1 MNIATRIYTLSFLS
15 SVGNWLTFL
24 AVALLIK
31 EEYGADKVALGFL
44 IQSLGPLFLSN
55 YFARNIPQKKQFS
68 IYLVSLILAAANVA
82 LLVFSLGLWQIYL
95 YYVLSSIIGAFSRPL
110 FFSMLGEWIE
120 KDQIAKVHTRIGSI
134 QAAVLAF
141 APPLGGFLTIYFGF
155 EALFILDALTFLI
168 GIPLLL
174 PKPKVVNEHVESV
187 KTPLIIPVKESEL
200 PVSLRKRLYTWY
212 VYLGVGAILNALEFK
227 TFEQA
232 DFSRSDI
239 GIIIGAWGTGALLSF
254 VFNEKFSSRMTAT
267 SMAIYASVAFVVFA
281 MSQNLWLSTACF
293 VVGAFGNSLIG
304 GTLRGDI
311 QNTIPDGIKPLSI
324 WSLVNKRLSLINIAF
339 YGGISFSLPYV
350 DYGYYVGLLLV
361 ACVIFV
367 WSCSRKESGVNPAY
381 S

>member
-1 MNIATRIYTLSFLS
+1 MNVTRRIYTLSFLS
-15 SVGNWLTFL
+15 SVGSWLTFL

-68 IYLVSLILAAANVA
+68 IYLLSLVLAAANVA
-82 LLVFSLGLWQIYL
+82 LLVLNLGLWQIYL
-95 YYVLSSIIGAFSRPL
+95 YYIFSSIIGAFSRPL

-120 KDQIAKVHTRIGSI
+120 KDQIVKVHTRIGSI

-141 APPLGGFLTIYFGF
+141 APPLGGFLTIYLGF

-174 PKPKVVNEHVESV
+174 PKPQILNEYVESDKINFIV
-187 KTPLIIPVKESEL
+187 SVKEVEL
-200 PVSLRKRLYTWY
+200 PQPLRRKLYTWY

-227 TFEQA
+227 TFEYA
-232 DFSRSDI
+232 NFSRSDI

-254 VFNEKFSSRMTAT
+254 LFNEKFSSRFKVT
-267 SMAIYASVAFVVFA
+267 STSIFASVAFVVFA
-281 MSQNLWLSTACF
+281 MSQNLWLSTVCF
-293 VVGAFGNSLIG
+293 VVGAFGNALIG
-304 GTLRGDI
+304 GMLRGDI
-311 QNTIPDGIKPLSI
+311 QNKIPSGIKPLSI
-324 WSLVNKRLSLINIAF
+324 WSLVNKRLSLINIIF
-339 YGGISFSLPYV
+339 YGGISFTLPYV
-350 DYGYYVGLLLV
+350 GYGFYIGLLFV

-367 WSCSRKESGVNPAY
+367 WFCHLKDSETSPAFN
-381 S
+381 